1 MGKKNQV
8 RNKSGREKRR
18 KKEEKEEEEGKE
30 GKKRGKEGKK
40 PLISRGWRNTLTFCG
55 LTTNKTA
62 HLVVY
67 IFSES

>member
-30 GKKRGKEGKK
+30 GKKRGK
-40 PLISRGWRNTLTFCG
+40 N
-55 LTTNKTA
+55 
-62 HLVVY
+62 HLY
-67 IFSES
+67 LGGGGIP